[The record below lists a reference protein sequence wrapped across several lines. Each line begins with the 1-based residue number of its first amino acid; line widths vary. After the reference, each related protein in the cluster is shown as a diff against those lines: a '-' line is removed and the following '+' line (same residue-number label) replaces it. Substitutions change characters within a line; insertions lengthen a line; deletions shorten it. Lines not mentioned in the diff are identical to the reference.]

1 SALTVYSVV
10 RALGNHAHAI
20 SI

>member
-1 SALTVYSVV
+1 LTVYSVV